1 MTKEQFIEK
10 QKDLQQQLTD
20 LRSAYIHDNTPYAI
34 GTILLLEG
42 KCQKPV
48 KGVVVGFRI
57 LGEANESEIY
67 PTVYRLDS
75 KGKRTEKMIYI
86 HYDRTKITIIGF
98 NMNVAI
104 GKEAFKETVPLA
116 IECIIPAIDNLIQTK
131 ITINKFRTHASKKQ
145 PPQGSNKDNHC

>member
-1 MTKEQFIEK
+1 MKKEQFIEK
-10 QKDLQQQLTD
+10 QKDLEQQLTD
-20 LRSAYIHDNTPYAI
+20 LRSAYIHDNMPYAI

-42 KCQKPV
+42 NYQKTV

-67 PTVYRLDS
+67 PNIYKLDS
-75 KGKRTEKMIYI
+75 KGRRTEKMLYI

-104 GKEAFKETVPLA
+104 GKEAFKETVPSA
-116 IECIIPAIDNLIQTK
+116 IECIVPAIDNLIQTK
-131 ITINKFRTHASKKQ
+131 TTIDKFRTHASKKQ
-145 PPQGSNKDNHC
+145 LPQSSDKDNHC